1 MESVKSRSEGF
12 YELDLLSRVE
22 KKCAG
27 CTRCSLHRNRN
38 KIVHW
43 RGSPT
48 ADIALIGE
56 APGANEDK
64 TGSPFVG
71 IAGRELDSWLER
83 SGINRIEDVFICNTV
98 ACRPPSNRN
107 PTREEMSACK
117 PRLVSMMKIVNPK
130 VIVLLGLV
138 PAKMVNVSVLKDW
151 RGEEL
156 DLLVMDSRS
165 EVCSW
170 PAICTYHPAYI
181 LRLSVGDKKKFSDM
195 AIEDLKMAKRL
206 SIEAK

>member
-1 MESVKSRSEGF
+1 MKSRSEGF

-22 KKCAG
+22 KKCSG
-27 CTRCSLHRNRN
+27 CKRCSLHTNRN
-38 KIVHW
+38 KLVHW

-48 ADIALIGE
+48 ADIVLIGE

-71 IAGRELDSWLER
+71 IAGRELDSWLDK
-83 SGINRIEDVFICNTV
+83 SGLNRTEEVFICNTV

-107 PTREEMSACK
+107 PTRDEMAKCK
-117 PRLVSMMKIVNPK
+117 PRLVSFLKIVNPR

-156 DLLVMDSRS
+156 ELVVMDSRS
-165 EVCSW
+165 EVFSW
-170 PAICTYHPAYI
+170 KAICTYHPAYV
-181 LRLSVGDKKKFSDM
+181 LRLASENRKKFSNM
-195 AIEDLKMAKRL
+195 AINDLKLAKRL
-206 SIEAK
+206 SSETE